1 MPPSE
6 FLRLERIEVD
16 GLFGIYDHDI
26 QLNLDKRA
34 TLLHGPNGIGKT
46 AVLRMV
52 DAFLRNHLFHFQKIP
67 FSRFFLKFH
76 DGSSI
81 ELEKE
86 NGSLNFN
93 DECKLTLNQND
104 EILSSKIRLKT
115 QAESIAEQ
123 IDYLRPHARRPN
135 TWEDIRDGELLTSSE
150 VVDRYGREPQEREH
164 QDKEG
169 IGWFND
175 FLKKANTHL
184 IEAQRLVRL
193 DREAESRG
201 EYLFRRTRPLSLPTV
216 LEYSQDLKK
225 RLSDTMAQYGRESQ
239 NLDQSFPHRVISDTA
254 GLPVDEL
261 QKKMSL
267 LDQKTKEFK
276 EIGVL
281 DETPTPPFDATQLE
295 AMDPTQSR
303 VMTLYASDTEKKLAV
318 LDSLATR
325 SRLLLSSVNEKYR
338 NKEIRLDNK
347 EGLVAESSNSLR
359 LPLDALSSGEQH
371 ELVLHYDLLF
381 KVPENTI
388 VMIDE
393 PELSLHV
400 AWQKKFL
407 PDLLKIVAISNFD
420 ALIAT
425 HSPYII
431 GDKTELMVGLGDS
444 A

>member
-1 MPPSE
+1 MSAPE
-6 FLRLERIEVD
+6 FLRLELIEVD
-16 GLFGIYDHDI
+16 GLFGIYDHHI
-26 QLNLDKRA
+26 ELNLDNRV

-81 ELEKE
+81 EMKKE
-86 NGSLNFN
+86 NGGPNFN
-93 DECKLTLNQND
+93 DKCELTLIQNTKH
-104 EILSSKIRLKT
+104 LSSKVRLKT

-123 IDYLRPHARRPN
+123 IDYLRPYARRPN

-150 VVDRYGREPQEREH
+150 VVDRYSSEPLDRVH
-164 QDKEG
+164 QDKEE
-169 IGWFND
+169 ISWFND
-175 FLKKANTHL
+175 FLKKANAHL

-193 DREAESRG
+193 DQETGSRG
-201 EYLFRRTRPLSLPTV
+201 EYGFRRTRPSSLPTV

-239 NLDQSFPHRVISDTA
+239 NLDQSFPHRVISATE
-254 GLPVDEL
+254 GLPVGEL
-261 QKKMSL
+261 QEKMNS

-281 DETPTPPFDATQLE
+281 DEKPTPPFDATQLE
-295 AMDPTQSR
+295 AMDQTQSR
-303 VMTLYASDTEKKLAV
+303 VMTLYASDTKKKLAV

-325 SRLLLSSVNEKYR
+325 SRLLLNSVNQKYR
-338 NKEIRLDNK
+338 NKKIRLDNK
-347 EGLVAESSNSLR
+347 EGLVAESDNSIQLA
-359 LPLDALSSGEQH
+359 LDALSSGEQH

-381 KVPENTI
+381 KVPPNTI
-388 VMIDE
+388 VLIDE

-407 PDLLKIVAISNFD
+407 PDLLEIVNISNFD

-431 GDKTELMVGLGDS
+431 GDKEELMVGLGDS
-444 A
+444 T